1 MVEMDKWAKVSKHD
15 DDKLAKVT
23 MKHSNYN
30 HPVYVYE
37 RKAKWGPEP
46 SALDPSPFRAATRRF
61 GSTPRQLSFLRSL
74 NSILFLLIPFAS
86 ALAYSNLYSFC
97 ISH

>member
-15 DDKLAKVT
+15 DDKLAKGT

-46 SALDPSPFRAATRRF
+46 SALDPSPFRVATRRS
-61 GSTPRQLSFLRSL
+61 GSTPRQLSILKKPKLYPLPPYPICIRTSL
-74 NSILFLLIPFAS
+74 L
-86 ALAYSNLYSFC
+86 
-97 ISH
+97 